1 MTLARTLR
9 PRPDSLRRGGDLVL
23 RRSPLQPL
31 ARAAN
36 ARRLA
41 VLAYHGVDDPAGFE
55 WQLDLLARRMHP
67 VSLDDVLRAL
77 AGEPLPSA
85 AVLVTFDD
93 GHPSV
98 LSDGAPL
105 LRARGIPA
113 VAFVCPGLVGTNQ
126 PFWWTEVETLYAAGA
141 RLAHASVQASASA
154 AGLVGWL
161 KTVPD
166 DRRRE
171 ALAELREVAPRVR
184 ATAAQLASADVRGLR
199 DAGVEVGNHTWSH
212 PCLDRCADGEPE
224 RQVERAHDRLT
235 ELLGAAPR
243 AFAYP
248 NGNHDPR
255 AEAALTRLGYVAGF
269 LFDHRLAQ
277 VSGSGTHP
285 LRLSRLRVSSTT
297 SEDRFALIIS
307 GLHTGLHRLRGGV

>member
-1 MTLARTLR
+1 MTLARTCDPAR
-9 PRPDSLRRGGDLVL
+9 PLRRGGDLAL

-55 WQLDLLARRMHP
+55 RQLDLLARRMHP

-113 VAFVCPGLVGTNQ
+113 VAFVCPGLGGHPPTV
-126 PFWWTEVETLYAAGA
+126 
-141 RLAHASVQASASA
+141 
-154 AGLVGWL
+154 LVDRGRD
-161 KTVPD
+161 VV
-166 DRRRE
+166 RRRGPGRGC
-171 ALAELREVAPRVR
+171 ARARRPGRPPAWWAGSRRCPTIGAARPWPSCGRRLRGCAPRPPSSR
-184 ATAAQLASADVRGLR
+184 LPTSARLR

-255 AEAALTRLGYVAGF
+255 AEAVLTRLGYAAGF

-285 LRLSRLRVSSTT
+285 LRLSRLRVSTT
-297 SEDRFALIIS
+297 ASDDRFALILS